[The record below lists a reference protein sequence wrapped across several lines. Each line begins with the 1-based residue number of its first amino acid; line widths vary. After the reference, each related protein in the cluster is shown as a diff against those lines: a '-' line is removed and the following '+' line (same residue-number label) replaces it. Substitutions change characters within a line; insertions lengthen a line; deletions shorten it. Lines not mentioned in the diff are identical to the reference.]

1 MDLALPPL
9 VWRKWCVV
17 TRNFKAIVSSS
28 GQFGFV
34 RCFSRICS
42 FVAVSVL
49 LVAGGSGCS
58 RLRPKPAT
66 QYVYVTAKQTFLRD
80 RVAAVSNRTA
90 TVENGDRLEVLDH
103 GRRFVKV
110 QTAKGEQGWIDEKVV
125 ATQDVFDQFEK
136 LKQDHKADPVVAS
149 AVVRDEVYMHAKPG
163 RDTERFFR
171 LAEGEKLKLLSRA
184 TLVKPLPPGTRVA
197 KAAPPAPAAATAPG
211 VAGKSVKGAT
221 AAAAADEPAPPM
233 MEDWW
238 LVRDSKGDTGWLF
251 SRMMDVDAPDA
262 ITRYSEGQRIVG
274 SYILTTV
281 NDPEAEQDDKNIPIY
296 VTVLSPY
303 KAGLTYDFDQV
314 RVFTWN
320 IKKHRYETG
329 FRDRNIEGYL
339 PVTVTTASDPYG
351 KLPAATT
358 PAPTFSY
365 RVLSDEAGPV
375 IPDPVTGA
383 IVPGKTV
390 LKNYRLESNLVRR
403 VMQPGTTAPGEAHPQ
418 PVSEKK
424 KAAAG
429 RSGRGKK
436 KR

>member
-1 MDLALPPL
+1 M
-9 VWRKWCVV
+9 
-17 TRNFKAIVSSS
+17 
-28 GQFGFV
+28 
-34 RCFSRICS
+34 
-42 FVAVSVL
+42 VL
-49 LVAGGSGCS
+49 IAGGSGCS
-58 RLRPKPAT
+58 RLRPKPPA

-90 TVENGDRLEVLDH
+90 TVENGDRLEVLDR

-125 ATQDVFDQFEK
+125 ATQDVYDEFEK

-171 LAEGEKLKLLSRA
+171 LAEGEKLKLLARA
-184 TLVKPLPPGTRVA
+184 TLAKPLPPGTRVA
-197 KAAPPAPAAATAPG
+197 KAAPPAATATPANGGVAKGAKGVAAA
-211 VAGKSVKGAT
+211 GASQE
-221 AAAAADEPAPPM
+221 EPVPVPPA

-238 LVRDSKGDTGWLF
+238 LVRDSKGDTGWLY

-274 SYILTTV
+274 SYVLTTV
-281 NDPEAEQDDKNIPIY
+281 NDPEAGQDDKNIPIY

-320 IKKHRYETG
+320 VKKHRYETG
-329 FRDRNIEGYL
+329 YRDRNIEGYL
-339 PVTVTTASDPYG
+339 PVEVKMATDPYG
-351 KLPAATT
+351 KSPTATT

-365 RVLSDEAGPV
+365 RVLADDAGPV

-390 LKNYRLESNLVRR
+390 LKTYRLESNLVRR
-403 VMQPGTTAPGEAHPQ
+403 VLPPGTTAPGEAHPE
-418 PVSEKK
+418 PVSDKK
-424 KAAAG
+424 KGAAAKG
-429 RSGRGKK
+429 GKGKK